1 MYPIPLNQKSEWYII
16 FFSVSKKN
24 SYILY
29 RLEQSI
35 QPSELHLELRSYN

>member
-1 MYPIPLNQKSEWYII
+1 MYSIPLNQKSEWYII
-16 FFSVSKKN
+16 FFSISKTN

-35 QPSELHLELRSYN
+35 QASELHLELRSYN